1 MPNKKYN
8 KSGRHEGCARNC
20 VIGQNKVG
28 ANEKKNTW
36 IITWKQDLILTFS
49 WLTSSGN

>member
-1 MPNKKYN
+1 MSNKKYN

-28 ANEKKNTW
+28 ANEKKYMDNHVETRPNIDFFVAHEFW
-36 IITWKQDLILTFS
+36 
-49 WLTSSGN
+49 